1 MRVRGKVAVVTVAAG
16 GIGSALARR
25 FATEGAS
32 GVVLSD
38 VDHEAAERIAEEIRA
53 DGGEA
58 VAIAADVTDEAQVA
72 ELVAGSERAFGPIEL
87 FCSNAGIASGVGL
100 DAKPEDWA
108 RSWSI
113 NVVAHAHAAKA
124 VVPGML
130 ARGSG
135 YLLQTV
141 SAAGLLSCAGDA
153 PYSATKHAALG
164 LAEWLSMTYGAA
176 GIKVSVLCP
185 MGVRTNMLMPG
196 IEAGNASALAVAS
209 AAPILEPAQVAD
221 TVIAGLDAETFL
233 ILPHPEVGKM
243 YAHKAADPDRWLVGM
258 RRVYGENAPAAW

>member
-1 MRVRGKVAVVTVAAG
+1 MRLDGKVAVITGAAG

-25 FATEGAS
+25 FAAEGAT

-38 VDHEAAERIAEEIRA
+38 VDHEAAQRIAQDIVA
-53 DGGEA
+53 SGGHA
-58 VAIAADVTDEAQVA
+58 TAIAADVADEAAVA
-72 ELVAGSERAFGPIEL
+72 ELVAASERAFGPIDL
-87 FCSNAGIASGVGL
+87 FCSNAGIATGVGL

-124 VVPGML
+124 VLPSML
-130 ARGSG
+130 ARGAG

-153 PYSATKHAALG
+153 PYTATKHAALG
-164 LAEWLSMTYGAA
+164 LAEWLSMTYGNL
-176 GIKVSVLCP
+176 GIKVSALCP

-196 IEAGNASALAVAS
+196 VEAGNPSALAVANS
-209 AAPILEPAQVAD
+209 APILEPDQVAEE
-221 TVIAGLDAETFL
+221 VIKGIDEERFL
-233 ILPHPEVGKM
+233 ILPHPEAGTM
-243 YAHKAADPDRWLVGM
+243 YAHKAADPDRWLAGM
-258 RRVYGENAPAAW
+258 QRAFGEQP

>member
-1 MRVRGKVAVVTVAAG
+1 MRLNGKVAVITGGAG

-25 FATEGAS
+25 FAAEGAA

-38 VDHEAAERIAEEIRA
+38 VDHEAAQRIAKEITA
-53 DGGEA
+53 EGGHA
-58 VAIAADVTDEAQVA
+58 TAIAADVADEAQVA
-72 ELVAGSERAFGPIEL
+72 ELVAASEAAFGPIDL
-87 FCSNAGIASGVGL
+87 FCSNAGIATGIGL

-124 VVPGML
+124 VLPSMIE
-130 ARGSG
+130 RGSG

-153 PYSATKHAALG
+153 PYTATKHAALG
-164 LAEWLSMTYGAA
+164 LAEWLSMTYGNL
-176 GIKVSVLCP
+176 GIKVSALCP

-196 IEAGNASALAVAS
+196 VEAGNPSAVAVAS
-209 AAPILEPAQVAD
+209 AAPIIEPEQVAD
-221 TVIAGLDAETFL
+221 MVIAGLDDERFL
-233 ILPHPEVGKM
+233 ILPHPEVGTM
-243 YAHKAADPDRWLVGM
+243 YAHKAGDPDRWLAGM
-258 RRVYGENAPAAW
+258 QRVFGEKP

>member
-1 MRVRGKVAVVTVAAG
+1 MQVRGKVAVVTGAAG

-25 FATEGAS
+25 FAAEGAS

-38 VDHEAAERIAEEIRA
+38 VDHEAAERIADEIRA

-113 NVVAHAHAAKA
+113 NVVAHAHAARA

-243 YAHKAADPDRWLVGM
+243 YAHKAADPDRWLAGM